1 MSLRKNWNIN
11 NMGYGV
17 FLNVNN
23 LTDRLNC
30 VQVYT
35 TTGECNGGAED
46 QDRRRAGNAVG
57 NNTYSTFFDRPFYL
71 APRRSITAGLQVSF

>member
-30 VQVYT
+30 VQV
-35 TTGECNGGAED
+35 
-46 QDRRRAGNAVG
+46 
-57 NNTYSTFFDRPFYL
+57 
-71 APRRSITAGLQVSF
+71 